1 MRSVHVLAY
10 SEDDAHSTA
19 AVRATLKA
27 KGRPIGAYDA
37 LIAGCAL
44 ARGLTLVTSNTGE
57 FGRVAGLFLED
68 WREE

>member
-1 MRSVHVLAY
+1 MR
-10 SEDDAHSTA
+10 A
-19 AVRATLKA
+19 ALKV

-57 FGRVAGLFLED
+57 FTRVPGLLLQD
-68 WREE
+68 WRES